1 MSKIGKLP
9 IEINQ
14 TTTVTIDG
22 STVKVQGGKGELSYT
37 MPEGI
42 QVVQENGQLIVSPKI
57 PNDQSLSAMYGL
69 ARANIANM
77 VHGVDKGFERKLEI
91 QGVGYRAAMQGS
103 ELVLNLGFAHPVKFT
118 PVQGVSISVAENIIS
133 ITGID
138 KMQVGEAAAKI
149 RSAKKPEP
157 YKGKGIRYV
166 GEQVRRKAGK
176 AAKAVGAK

>member
-9 IEINQ
+9 ISVSQ

-22 STVKVQGGKGELSYT
+22 ASVKVQGNKGELSYVL
-37 MPEGI
+37 PEGI
-42 QVVQENGQLIVSPKI
+42 QVIQTDGELIVSPVEK
-57 PNDQSLSAMYGL
+57 NDQSLSAMYGL
-69 ARANIANM
+69 ARANLANM
-77 VHGVDKGFERKLEI
+77 VQGVDKGFEKKLEI
-91 QGVGYRAAMQGS
+91 QGVGYRGAMQGS

-118 PVQGVSISVAENIIS
+118 PVNGVSISVEDNIIS
-133 ITGID
+133 VTGID

>member
-9 IEINQ
+9 IEVSQ

-22 STVKVQGGKGELSYT
+22 ASVNVKAGKGELSYVL
-37 MPEGI
+37 PDGI
-42 QVVQENGQLIVSPKI
+42 QVVQTDGQLIVSPKI
-57 PNDQSLSAMYGL
+57 ENDQSLSAMFGL
-69 ARANIANM
+69 ARANLANM
-77 VHGVDKGFERKLEI
+77 VHGVEKGFERKLEI

-103 ELVLNLGFAHPVKFT
+103 ELVLNLGFAHPVKFK
-118 PVQGVSISVAENIIS
+118 PVEGVTISVADNIIS
-133 ITGID
+133 IAGID